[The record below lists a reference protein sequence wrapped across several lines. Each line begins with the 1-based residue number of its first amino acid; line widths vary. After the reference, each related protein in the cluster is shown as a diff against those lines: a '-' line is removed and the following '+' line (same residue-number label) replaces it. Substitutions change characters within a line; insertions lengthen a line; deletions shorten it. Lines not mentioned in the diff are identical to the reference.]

1 MYLLSYFSLFFHLP
15 ELLFS
20 RAKVQKSK
28 NKNIS
33 VRYILNLASHYPPLL
48 DEDSAPILSVESIR
62 NIYYGELN
70 ERGRSH
76 GVRPYPTKI

>member
-1 MYLLSYFSLFFHLP
+1 MYFFKTFNLRMLKMYLLSYFSLFFHLP

-33 VRYILNLASHYPPLL
+33 VRYILNLAPHYPPLL
-48 DEDSAPILSVESIR
+48 EGLCPYSISR
-62 NIYYGELN
+62 INQKYLLWGTE
-70 ERGRSH
+70 
-76 GVRPYPTKI
+76 